1 MHGSQ
6 GGPGPKPG
14 KKFGRFFVF
23 FSPQLIL
30 QFKEGVQWLTWFY
43 YRENYT
49 FLRIQ
54 WGSTIFQ
61 GGSNFLG
68 GGPTSPGWGGGG
80 PNAKFYINSYN
91 LLHNCRYP
99 PPPLDPHMNL
109 VNETLQTLFNLAC
122 SDMPGSSSIVL
133 FDSLCPSQ

>member
-1 MHGSQ
+1 MVDMVLLQRKLYFSKDPVGVHNF
-6 GGPGPKPG
+6 PG
-14 KKFGRFFVF
+14 
-23 FSPQLIL
+23 
-30 QFKEGVQWLTWFY
+30 GVQLPGW
-43 YRENYT
+43 
-49 FLRIQ
+49 
-54 WGSTIFQ
+54 
-61 GGSNFLG
+61 GSNF
-68 GGPTSPGWGGGG
+68 PWVGGGG